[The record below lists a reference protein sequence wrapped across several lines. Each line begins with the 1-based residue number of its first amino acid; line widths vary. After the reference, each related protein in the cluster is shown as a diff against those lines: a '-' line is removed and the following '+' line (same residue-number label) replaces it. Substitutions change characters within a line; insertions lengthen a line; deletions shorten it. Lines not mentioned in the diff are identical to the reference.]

1 MINAGFAPRSFD
13 GIVVDTSYKICQ
25 LKNDIMCISQKEL
38 NKLDLRNQSV
48 DATLVQPT
56 ASDLLQHI
64 GDKELNKML
73 KVYANLAN
81 GLNSSPK

>member
-1 MINAGFAPRSFD
+1 
-13 GIVVDTSYKICQ
+13 
-25 LKNDIMCISQKEL
+25 MCISQKEL

-73 KVYANLAN
+73 KVYGELGQWSKFVTEVIIEARYMFHRFETIQV
-81 GLNSSPK
+81 S